1 MAARLVGLETDQPRR
16 MAGLMG
22 RALARVASS
31 SFRRLAVAM
40 SLWMASRG
48 ISPFSAGIST
58 QYLSLV

>member
-40 SLWMASRG
+40 WLWMASRC
-48 ISPFSAGIST
+48 ISPLSAGLST